1 MFLCQ
6 IVIGFQIN
14 NVLDRRTAKVSTP
27 LRIFVLDRVGTT
39 GCERR
44 VTKLPLLPV
53 PAAGPPPGHPLT
65 GSADNTIG
73 PFGRSDRQID
83 VRASA

>member
-14 NVLDRRTAKVSTP
+14 NVLDRRMAKVSTP
-27 LRIFVLDRVGTT
+27 LWMFVLDSVGTT

-53 PAAGPPPGHPLT
+53 PAAGPPPGHLT
-65 GSADNTIG
+65 GSADNTTG

>member
-14 NVLDRRTAKVSTP
+14 NVLDRRMAKVSTP
-27 LRIFVLDRVGTT
+27 LWMFVLDSVGTT

-44 VTKLPLLPV
+44 VTKLPVLRSPLRVLPQ
-53 PAAGPPPGHPLT
+53 HPLT